1 MSGRISDDSQ
11 SKPGVSAASAAA
23 MSEDFL
29 RLYTLHQARIYMF
42 IGTFFRSRADID
54 EVMQETAIVLWN
66 RFKELRS
73 HDDFLRWGYGIARL
87 KSYQHLRLK
96 KAELLPFDDQFFDLL
111 ADEQQKY
118 AEQLERRREAL
129 QSCLG
134 KLRASDR
141 NLVEECYQRETKVT
155 TVAQTLARPVNAV
168 YQSLTRI
175 RRTLHDCITR
185 ALSLQDH

>member
-11 SKPGVSAASAAA
+11 SKPVVNAASDTA

-29 RLYTLHQARIYMF
+29 RLYTLHQAKLYLF
-42 IGTFFRSRADID
+42 IGTFFRSSADID

-66 RFKELRS
+66 RFQDLRS
-73 HDDFLRWGYGIARL
+73 HEDFLRWGYGIARL

-96 KAELLPFDDQFFDLL
+96 KNELLPFDDQFFDLL

-118 AEQLERRREAL
+118 ADHLERRRDAL
-129 QSCLG
+129 QACLG

-141 NLVEECYQRETKVT
+141 KLIEECYQRENKVT
-155 TVAQTLARPVNAV
+155 TVAEKLARPVNAV

-185 ALSLQDH
+185 ALSLQDR